1 MDRNKEELLF
11 AAERE
16 AMVDH
21 LVKHGIGYVGVLDAM
36 RSVPRHRFVPEQYRA
51 YSYRDTP
58 IEIGE
63 MQTISQPY
71 IVALMIELVRPRP
84 DSVMLEIGTG
94 SGYLAAVLSRL
105 CAGVYGVER
114 LETLANR
121 SVAVLGSLGYR
132 NIEIRVGDGTLGWEE
147 KAPFDGI
154 IVSAAGPVVPAP
166 LAAQL
171 APGGTLVMP
180 VGSRREQRL
189 IRLEKSPGG
198 RIAITNIGDVRF
210 VSLIGEEGWK
220 ERRSRNRD
228 VSQE

>member
-11 AAERE
+11 VAERE
-16 AMVDH
+16 AMVDQ
-21 LVKHGIGYVGVLDAM
+21 LVRHGIGHAGVLDAM
-36 RSVPRHRFVPEQYRA
+36 RSVPRHRFVPELYRA

-63 MQTISQPY
+63 LQTISQPY

-114 LETLANR
+114 LESLAER
-121 SVAVLGSLGYR
+121 SRAVLESLGYR

-154 IVSAAGPVVPAP
+154 IVSAAGPDVPQS
-166 LAAQL
+166 LRAQL

-180 VGSRREQRL
+180 VGGRREQRL
-189 IRLEKSPGG
+189 VRLEKSSDG
-198 RIAITNIGDVRF
+198 RTTTTNIGDVRF

-220 ERRSRNRD
+220 ERRTQDQDDS
-228 VSQE
+228 V

>member
-11 AAERE
+11 VAERE
-16 AMVDH
+16 AMVDQ
-21 LVKHGIGYVGVLDAM
+21 LMRHGIGHAGVLDAM

-63 MQTISQPY
+63 LQTISQPY

-114 LETLANR
+114 LESLAER
-121 SVAVLGSLGYR
+121 SRAVLESLGYR

-154 IVSAAGPVVPAP
+154 IVSAAGPAVPES
-166 LAAQL
+166 LRAQL

-180 VGSRREQRL
+180 VGGRREQRL
-189 IRLEKSPGG
+189 VRLEKSPDG
-198 RIAITNIGDVRF
+198 RITTTNIGDVRF

-220 ERRSRNRD
+220 ERRTQDQDDS
-228 VSQE
+228 V